1 MKKSLNKETIGSRI
15 KKSRIK
21 QNITIKK
28 LSELTG
34 IKEVLLYIYESE
46 LIEPDVSKIAK
57 ISIALNVSTDYI
69 FGRVDI

>member
-1 MKKSLNKETIGSRI
+1 MKKSLNKETIGLRI

-21 QNITIKK
+21 QNITIRE
-28 LSELTG
+28 LSKLTG

-46 LIEPDVSKIAK
+46 LIEPDVMKIAK

-69 FGRVDI
+69 FSRVDI

>member
-1 MKKSLNKETIGSRI
+1 MKKSLNKETIGLRI

-21 QNITIKK
+21 KNITIRELSK
-28 LSELTG
+28 LTK

-46 LIEPDVSKIAK
+46 LIEPDIIKIAK